1 MQIRDNLPNIITTG
15 GDVLAPMSKEHIARQ
30 KLFAAY
36 WSYYKGNHRR
46 PIKVREGQA
55 DDNVI
60 ENWSKKIVNHGVN
73 FLFGKGVTF
82 QTDDNPDRNRSEQ
95 YLDAFW
101 KDDPGRNFFPGLFL
115 MQLAQNG
122 AVTGTPVVRIYPP
135 KPGDALP
142 YVRAIDP
149 AIVEIITNPDD
160 VEHVTGYHL
169 IWKSGDAWRRHRI
182 EEDASG
188 LMWMI
193 FAETHN
199 GRNWILED
207 ETAWEYD
214 FAPVMHTQNLI
225 VANEAYGASDL
236 QDADLNDAINAIASN
251 NNRIVRFH
259 AHPKTIGTGFQ
270 ANQLVQTA
278 VDQFWT
284 IPGEGAKV
292 YNLEMQSEL
301 AASYQHLRNI
311 EEAFHQIADIPRLD
325 PAQINLGALSGFALR
340 ILYGPLLDK
349 TSHKR
354 QTYGS
359 LLMRLNRAL
368 LILGGLPDEPVSNIW
383 PYPLPVDPLQ
393 RAQEF
398 QALTSIPGVDV
409 YEAALVAGYDEPTA
423 RRMTSGG
430 DRLLVPDTPSGPE
443 TLV

>member
-1 MQIRDNLPNIITTG
+1 MNTRDFIPSVITRSADALSPLT
-15 GDVLAPMSKEHIARQ
+15 DEHKKRQ
-30 KLFAAY
+30 QLYALL
-36 WSYYKGNHRR
+36 WSYYKGNQRR
-46 PIKVREGQA
+46 PIKTRDGQP

-60 ENWSKKIVNHGVN
+60 ENWSKKIVNHGAN

-82 QTDDNPDRNRSEQ
+82 QTDDNPERNEAEL
-95 YLDAFW
+95 YLDTFW

-122 AVTGTPVVRIYPP
+122 AVTGTPIIRIYPP
-135 KPGDALP
+135 KPGDMLP

-149 AIVEIITNPDD
+149 SIVDIITNPDD
-160 VEHVTGYHL
+160 VEHVTAYHL
-169 IWKSGDAWRRHRI
+169 VWKSGKVWRRHRI
-182 EEDASG
+182 EEAESG

-193 FAETHN
+193 YEEEHN
-199 GRNWILED
+199 GRDFIVAD
-207 ETAWEYD
+207 EIAWEYD

-236 QDADLNDAINAIASN
+236 QDADLNDAINFVASN

-270 ANQLVQTA
+270 ASQLTQTA

-284 IPGEGAKV
+284 IPGAEAKV

-301 AASYQHLRNI
+301 AASYQHLRNL
-311 EEAFHQIADIPRLD
+311 EEAYHQVTDVPRLD

-349 TSHKR
+349 TNQKR

-368 LILGGLPDEPVSNIW
+368 LILGGKQDQPVSNVW
-383 PYPLPVDPLQ
+383 PYPLPVDPLA
-393 RAQEF
+393 RANEF
-398 QALTSIPGVDV
+398 STLANIPGVDV
-409 YEAALVAGYDEPTA
+409 YEAAITAGYDEPTA
-423 RRMTSGG
+423 KRMAGSANRT
-430 DRLLVPDTPSGPE
+430 LIPDEPE
-443 TLV
+443 TLPNA